1 MKCVC
6 ECVRGCACMS
16 AGERACVREG
26 SRGSE
31 GKRGRQERRGRE
43 IKALLCTS
51 QQLAIAVKCSW

>member
-1 MKCVC
+1 MRVCMCVRACLLVCTCVC
-6 ECVRGCACMS
+6 VCVR
-16 AGERACVREG
+16 VD

-31 GKRGRQERRGRE
+31 GKRSRQERRGRE